1 MTNPQNERIQNIQS
15 FIERCR
21 SELKKEVDKL
31 DRKNKEGYFQNN
43 RLRSSKENRKKYEQ
57 SEKGKEARRRVSQL
71 RQERFIKSC
80 EGVRWEEMRLIKYF
94 YRNCPKGYEVD
105 HIIPISNGGTH
116 TLSNLQY
123 LKPRQ
128 NRKKACRTDW
138 EFEE

>member
-1 MTNPQNERIQNIQS
+1 MTDSEKDRIQTIQS
-15 FIERCR
+15 FIERCN

-31 DRKNKEGYFQNN
+31 DQKNKEGYFKHN
-43 RLRSSKENRKKYEQ
+43 RLRSSKENRKKYDQ
-57 SEKGKEARRRVSQL
+57 SEKGKEARKRVAKL
-71 RQERFIKSC
+71 RQERFLKAC

-105 HIIPISNGGTH
+105 HIIPISKGGTH

-128 NRKKACRTDW
+128 NRRKAGRTDW